1 MAWKKVPAR
10 VKEKPLQWD
19 EHFLRH
25 LKRDLCRW
33 YESTFY
39 QDCTT
44 YKTQIDHHLIEKDK
58 LTKTQNTLRKQ
69 INQLQSNI
77 ETLTANLQNLENEIK
92 TIKKT
97 TTTTTTEITSIHRRC
112 SIKKLFLN
120 ISKNSQENT
129 CVGVSFK

>member
-92 TIKKT
+92 TIKNNNNNNNNRNNK
-97 TTTTTTEITSIHRRC
+97 HPPKVFY
-112 SIKKLFLN
+112 KKAVLKHFQKFTGKHLCWSLF
-120 ISKNSQENT
+120 
-129 CVGVSFK
+129 